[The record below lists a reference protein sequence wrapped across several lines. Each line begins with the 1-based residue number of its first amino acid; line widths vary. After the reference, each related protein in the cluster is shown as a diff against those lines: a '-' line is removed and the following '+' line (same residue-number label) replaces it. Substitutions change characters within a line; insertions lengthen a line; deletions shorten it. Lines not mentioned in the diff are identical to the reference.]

1 MNLEFLENEAS
12 ALNGDRPV
20 TSAVGLPPENS
31 GALLDAYSRAVV
43 GAAERVSPA
52 VVNVEVTQRVRRRG
66 GEGEAHGGG
75 SGFIFTPDGLI
86 LTNSHVVHGAH
97 RIEVSLSD
105 GQRFPAALIGDDPAS
120 DLAVI
125 RVDAPLL
132 KAAEMGDSQQLRVG
146 QLVIAIGN
154 PFGFQYSVTA
164 GVVSALGR
172 SLRSRTGRL
181 IDDVIQT
188 DAALNPGNSGGALA
202 DSRGRMVG
210 VNTAVAGAGL
220 GLAVPIN
227 TTTRSIIAALMRD
240 GRVRRAWLGLVTAPY
255 PLPPQVR
262 ARTGR
267 RLGVRVVGVQ
277 DGSPAARSG
286 LHAEDVLISI
296 GGQPVDTASAIQR
309 AMVGDVIGAPIEI
322 TVWRNGALV
331 DVIAVPGEL
340 REAV

>member
-1 MNLEFLENEAS
+1 VRPSVAS
-12 ALNGDRPV
+12 VHTETGLGQGSGSGTVITGDGFV
-20 TSAVGLPPENS
+20 LTSAHVVR
-31 GALLDAYSRAVV
+31 RAQRIHLTFVDGSDSAADVV
-43 GAAERVSPA
+43 GTDV
-52 VVNVEVTQRVRRRG
+52 
-66 GEGEAHGGG
+66 
-75 SGFIFTPDGLI
+75 L
-86 LTNSHVVHGAH
+86 
-97 RIEVSLSD
+97 
-105 GQRFPAALIGDDPAS
+105 S
-120 DLAVI
+120 DLAVLRARAEVPPSVEI
-125 RVDAPLL
+125 GDA
-132 KAAEMGDSQQLRVG
+132 AQLQIG
-146 QLVIAIGN
+146 QLVIAVGN
-154 PFGFQYSVTA
+154 PLGLAGSVSV
-164 GVVSALGR
+164 GIVSALGR
-172 SLRSRTGRL
+172 SLPTSAGRVV
-181 IDDVIQT
+181 DDVIQT